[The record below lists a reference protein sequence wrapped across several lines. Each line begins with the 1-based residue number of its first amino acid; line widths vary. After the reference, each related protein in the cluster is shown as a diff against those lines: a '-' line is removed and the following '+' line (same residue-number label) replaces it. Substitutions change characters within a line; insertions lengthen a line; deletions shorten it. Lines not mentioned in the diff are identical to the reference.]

1 MSRGVFITFEGG
13 DGTGKSTQIK
23 LFLDFLRNNNVEF
36 IFTREPG
43 GTAIGERVRQ
53 ILLDPSCGEMEDMTE
68 VMLYA
73 AARAQLAREVII
85 PALGAGKVVVCD
97 RWVDSSIVY
106 QGLAKDLMKSPGFVG
121 EDLSA
126 GLDESLSGAE
136 YDMAES
142 YEAEHYS
149 AESHEAAVTAVNE
162 YATGGLE
169 PDVTILLD
177 LDPKKALG
185 RAGGKSGSL
194 DRIESKGNE
203 YHRAVRESYLALA
216 ECEARIR
223 IVNAAGTPKAVH
235 ERVLEVVRP
244 VVGIGR

>member
-1 MSRGVFITFEGG
+1 MSRGIFITFEGG

-43 GTAIGERVRQ
+43 GTAIGERVRK
-53 ILLDPSCGEMEDMTE
+53 ILLDPSYGEMEDMTE

-73 AARAQLAREVII
+73 AARAQLAREVIM
-85 PALGAGKVVVCD
+85 PALSAGKVVVCD

-106 QGLAKDLMKSPGFVG
+106 QGLAKDSFSP
-121 EDLSA
+121 
-126 GLDESLSGAE
+126 SLNNK
-136 YDMAES
+136 D
-142 YEAEHYS
+142 
-149 AESHEAAVTAVNE
+149 ESHEAAVTAVNA

-169 PDVTILLD
+169 PDVTVLLD
-177 LDPKKALG
+177 LDQDKALG
-185 RAGGKSGSL
+185 RAGGKTGSL

-216 ECEARIR
+216 EREARIR

-235 ERVLEVVRP
+235 ERVLGVIRP
-244 VVGIGR
+244 VMEIGR